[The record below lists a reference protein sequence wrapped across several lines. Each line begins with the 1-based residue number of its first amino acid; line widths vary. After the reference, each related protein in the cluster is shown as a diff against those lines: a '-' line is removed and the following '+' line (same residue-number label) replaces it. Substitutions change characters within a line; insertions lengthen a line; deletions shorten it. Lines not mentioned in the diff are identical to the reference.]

1 MSPAAVRGA
10 RRLTEGSQIAS
21 TCDNRAMS
29 SAALFTNARILTL
42 ARAATADARETG
54 ARRGEAM
61 RDLGVIDRGF
71 VHVVDGRI
79 AAVGAGEPPDAIAAA
94 RVPLDGRVLMPA
106 FVDCHTHACWAGERY
121 GEIAQRLAGV
131 PYLDILAA
139 GGGIMSTVRAT
150 RDAARRDPSG
160 AALREALAMRT
171 NAMRRRGTLA
181 IEVKSGYGLDAA
193 TEVAMLEAVRTLAD
207 RAEREGDGFFVPTFL
222 GAHAIDGDEDTYCA
236 RVVEEVLPEAVARF
250 GPIAC
255 DAYCEKGAWSPT
267 WTKRLFERAH
277 ALGCPLR
284 VHVDQ
289 FNELGF
295 LETAL
300 EMGAR
305 SVDHLEAT
313 AREGLI
319 RVARSKTTAVLLPGC
334 GLTLDGRYANGRVLV
349 DEGAAVAIATNCNPG
364 SSPIVSMPLVIAL
377 AARFCGLTHA
387 EAITAATYNAACVL
401 GLEHE
406 TGSIEVG
413 KRAHLVALP
422 TNDERALA
430 CEWAIAEPSE
440 IYAGHRFL

>member
-1 MSPAAVRGA
+1 
-10 RRLTEGSQIAS
+10 
-21 TCDNRAMS
+21 
-29 SAALFTNARILTL
+29 
-42 ARAATADARETG
+42 
-54 ARRGEAM
+54 M
-61 RDLGVIDRGF
+61 RDLGVIERGY

-79 AAVGAGEPPDAIAAA
+79 AAVGAGDPPPDIETGASD
-94 RVPLDGRVLMPA
+94 RGGRVIMPA
-106 FVDCHTHACWAGERY
+106 FVDCHTHACWGGDRY
-121 GEIAQRLAGV
+121 GEVAQRLAGV

-150 RDAARRDPSG
+150 REAFAAGPHHEG
-160 AALREALAMRT
+160 LLRILSART
-171 NAMRRRGTLA
+171 NEMRRRGSLA
-181 IEVKSGYGLDAA
+181 IEVKSGYGLDRTTELETLRAIRAHESNAA
-193 TEVAMLEAVRTLAD
+193 RD
-207 RAEREGDGFFVPTFL
+207 GDGFFVPTFL
-222 GAHAIDGDEDTYCA
+222 GAHAIDGDETAYCT
-236 RVVEEVLPEAVARF
+236 RVIEELLPEVVAEF

-255 DAYCEKGAWSPT
+255 DAYCEKGAWSPA
-267 WTKRLFERAH
+267 WTKKLFERAQS
-277 ALGCPLR
+277 LGCPLR

-313 AREGLI
+313 SREGLK
-319 RVARSKTTAVLLPGC
+319 RVARSQSTAVLLPGC
-334 GLTLDGRYANGRVLV
+334 GLTLDGRYANGRYLI

-401 GLEHE
+401 GLEKE

-413 KRAHLVALP
+413 KRAHLVVLP
-422 TNDERALA
+422 TRDERALA
-430 CEWAIAEPSE
+430 YEWATAEPE
-440 IYAGHRFL
+440 AVYAGHGYL

>member
-1 MSPAAVRGA
+1 MP
-10 RRLTEGSQIAS
+10 
-21 TCDNRAMS
+21 

-42 ARAATADARETG
+42 AQPRTADAASRG
-54 ARRGEAM
+54 PRRREAM
-61 RDLGVIDRGF
+61 RDLGVIERGY

-79 AAVGAGEPPDAIAAA
+79 AAVGAGDPPADIKTGASD
-94 RVPLDGRVLMPA
+94 RGGRVVMPA
-106 FVDCHTHACWAGERY
+106 FVDCHTHACWGGNRY
-121 GEIAQRLAGV
+121 GEVAQRLAGV

-150 RDAARRDPSG
+150 REAFATGPRGEGLLKILSARTT
-160 AALREALAMRT
+160 E
-171 NAMRRRGTLA
+171 MRRRGSLA
-181 IEVKSGYGLDAA
+181 IEVKSGYGVDRT
-193 TEVAMLEAVRTLAD
+193 TELEMLRAVRAHGNS
-207 RAEREGDGFFVPTFL
+207 AEHDGGGFFVPTFL
-222 GAHAIDGDEDTYCA
+222 GAHAIDGNEAEYCT
-236 RVVEEVLPEAVARF
+236 RVIEELLPEVVAEF

-255 DAYCEKGAWSPT
+255 DAYCEKGAWSPA
-267 WTKRLFERAH
+267 WTKKLFERAQS
-277 ALGCPLR
+277 LGCPLR

-313 AREGLI
+313 SREGLK
-319 RVARSKTTAVLLPGC
+319 RVARSQSTAVLLPGC
-334 GLTLDGRYANGRVLV
+334 GLTLDGRYANGRYLI

-401 GLEHE
+401 GLENE

-413 KRAHLVALP
+413 KRAHLVLLP
-422 TNDERALA
+422 TRDERALA
-430 CEWAIAEPSE
+430 YEWATAEPE
-440 IYAGHRFL
+440 EVYAGHGYL

>member
-1 MSPAAVRGA
+1 MP
-10 RRLTEGSQIAS
+10 
-21 TCDNRAMS
+21 
-29 SAALFTNARILTL
+29 SAILFTNARILTL
-42 ARAATADARETG
+42 AGRGAAG
-54 ARRGEAM
+54 PRRGEAM
-61 RDLGVIDRGF
+61 RELGVLERGF

-79 AAVGAGEPPDAIAAA
+79 AAVGAGDPPATVVAE
-94 RVPLDGRVLMPA
+94 RMSLDGRVLMPA

-121 GEIAQRLAGV
+121 GEIAKRLAGV
-131 PYLDILAA
+131 PYLDILKE

-150 RDAARRDPSG
+150 RDACARDPSG
-160 AALREALAMRT
+160 AVLREALSQRVGAMRG
-171 NAMRRRGTLA
+171 RGTLA
-181 IEVKSGYGLDAA
+181 IEVKSGYGLDRT
-193 TEVAMLEAVRTLAD
+193 TELAMLEAVRGLA
-207 RAEREGDGFFVPTFL
+207 AEAEEDGGGFLVPTFL
-222 GAHAIDGDEDTYCA
+222 GAHAIDGDEDAYCA
-236 RVVEEVLPEAVARF
+236 RVVEEILPEVVARF
-250 GPIAC
+250 AGIAC
-255 DAYCEKGAWSPT
+255 DAYCEKGAWSAA
-267 WTKRLFERAH
+267 WTTRLFERAH

-313 AREGLI
+313 SREGLV
-319 RVARSKTTAVLLPGC
+319 RVARSRSTAVLLPGC
-334 GLTLDGRYANGRVLV
+334 GLTLDGRYANGRFLV

-401 GLEHE
+401 GLERE

-422 TNDERALA
+422 TSDERALA
-430 CEWAIAEPSE
+430 CEWGIAEPTE
-440 IYAGHRFL
+440 VFAGRRFL

>member
-1 MSPAAVRGA
+1 MP
-10 RRLTEGSQIAS
+10 
-21 TCDNRAMS
+21 

-42 ARAATADARETG
+42 AQHGAPAG

-61 RDLGVIDRGF
+61 RELGVIERGY

-79 AAVGAGEPPDAIAAA
+79 AAVGAGVPPSHIKTGASN
-94 RVPLDGRVLMPA
+94 RDGCVVMPA
-106 FVDCHTHACWAGERY
+106 FVDCHTHACWGGDRY
-121 GEIAQRLAGV
+121 GEIARRLAGV
-131 PYLDILAA
+131 SYLDILAA

-150 RDAARRDPSG
+150 REASATGPSCEG
-160 AALREALAMRT
+160 LLKILSKRT
-171 NAMRRRGTLA
+171 SQMRRRGSLA
-181 IEVKSGYGLDAA
+181 IEVKSGYGLERT
-193 TEVAMLEAVRTLAD
+193 TELEMLRAIRAHGNT
-207 RAEREGDGFFVPTFL
+207 AERDGDGFFVPTFL
-222 GAHAIDGDEDTYCA
+222 GAHAIDGDETAYCT
-236 RVVEEVLPEAVARF
+236 RVIEELLPEVVEEF

-255 DAYCEKGAWSPT
+255 DAYCEKGAWSPA
-267 WTKRLFERAH
+267 WTKRLFERA
-277 ALGCPLR
+277 ASLGCPLR

-313 AREGLI
+313 SRDGLK
-319 RVARSKTTAVLLPGC
+319 RVARSQSTAVLLPGC
-334 GLTLDGRYANGRVLV
+334 GLTLDGRYANGRFLV

-377 AARFCGLTHA
+377 AARFCGLTYA

-401 GLEHE
+401 GLERE

-413 KRAHLVALP
+413 KRAHLLVLP
-422 TNDERALA
+422 THDERALA
-430 CEWAIAEPSE
+430 YEWATAEPSE
-440 IYAGHRFL
+440 VYAGHGYL

>member
-1 MSPAAVRGA
+1 MP
-10 RRLTEGSQIAS
+10 
-21 TCDNRAMS
+21 

-42 ARAATADARETG
+42 AQPG
-54 ARRGEAM
+54 ASSGPRRGESM
-61 RDLGVIDRGF
+61 RDLGVIERGY

-79 AAVGAGEPPDAIAAA
+79 AAVGAGDPPSAIREGALN
-94 RVPLDGRVLMPA
+94 RGGRVIMPA
-106 FVDCHTHACWAGERY
+106 FVDCHTHACWGGDRY
-121 GEIAQRLAGV
+121 GEVAQRLAGV

-150 RDAARRDPSG
+150 REAFATGPHREG
-160 AALREALAMRT
+160 LLRILSART
-171 NAMRRRGTLA
+171 NEMRRRGSLA
-181 IEVKSGYGLDAA
+181 IEVKSGYGLDRTTELEMLRAIRAHESNAA
-193 TEVAMLEAVRTLAD
+193 RD
-207 RAEREGDGFFVPTFL
+207 GDGFFVPTFL
-222 GAHAIDGDEDTYCA
+222 GAHAIDGDETAYCT
-236 RVVEEVLPEAVARF
+236 RLIEELLPEVVAEF

-255 DAYCEKGAWSPT
+255 DAYCEKGAWSPA
-267 WTKRLFERAH
+267 WTKKLFERAQS
-277 ALGCPLR
+277 LGCPLR

-313 AREGLI
+313 SREGLK
-319 RVARSKTTAVLLPGC
+319 RVARSQSTAVLLPGC
-334 GLTLDGRYANGRVLV
+334 GLSLDGRYANGRHLI

-401 GLEHE
+401 GLENE

-413 KRAHLVALP
+413 KRAHLVMLP
-422 TNDERALA
+422 TRDERALA
-430 CEWAIAEPSE
+430 YEWATAEPE
-440 IYAGHRFL
+440 AVYAGHGYL

>member
-1 MSPAAVRGA
+1 MP
-10 RRLTEGSQIAS
+10 T
-21 TCDNRAMS
+21 
-29 SAALFTNARILTL
+29 AALFTNARILTL
-42 ARAATADARETG
+42 ARRAAAG
-54 ARRGEAM
+54 PRRGEAM
-61 RDLGVIDRGF
+61 RELGVLERGF

-79 AAVGAGEPPDAIAAA
+79 AAVGAGDPPAEITAA
-94 RVPLDGRVLMPA
+94 RTSLDGRVLMPA

-131 PYLDILAA
+131 PYLDILKA

-150 RDAARRDPSG
+150 RDACARDPSG
-160 AALREALAMRT
+160 AALREVLAQRT
-171 NAMRRRGTLA
+171 HAMRRRGTLA
-181 IEVKSGYGLDAA
+181 IEVKSGYGLDRT
-193 TEVAMLEAVRTLAD
+193 TELAMLEAVRGLA
-207 RAEREGDGFFVPTFL
+207 AEAEADGGGFLVPSFL
-222 GAHAIDGDEDTYCA
+222 GAHAIDGDEDAYCA
-236 RVVEEVLPEAVARF
+236 RVVEEILPEVVARF
-250 GPIAC
+250 GGIAC
-255 DAYCEKGAWSPT
+255 DAYCERGAWSAA
-267 WTKRLFERAH
+267 WTTRLFERAR

-313 AREGLI
+313 SREGLV
-319 RVARSKTTAVLLPGC
+319 RVARSQSTAVLLPGC
-334 GLTLDGRYANGRVLV
+334 GLTLDGRYANGRFLV

-387 EAITAATYNAACVL
+387 EAITASTYNAACVL
-401 GLEHE
+401 GIERE

-413 KRAHLVALP
+413 KRAHLVVLP
-422 TNDERALA
+422 TRDERSLA
-430 CEWAIAEPSE
+430 YEWATAEPIE
-440 IYAGHRFL
+440 VHAGHRFL